1 MAKYSI
7 DDTTLTNIANPIRT
21 LRGLLGVL
29 TPDEMASNAGVV
41 QTNVTAALAALA
53 EKGVTVPDGANSD
66 DLETLIRKIA
76 SGGGGGALNF
86 YDYDG
91 TLLYSYTAEEAA
103 ALAELPPLPSHDGL
117 ICQGWNWTLDKIKA
131 MGGSVNVGALYITDD
146 GKTRIYITLH
156 GGRTSPLLGCCPN
169 GTVTVDWGD
178 GTEPDVLTGT
188 STSTVQWTPTHE
200 YAASGDYVITLTVD
214 GTMGVY
220 GSTSENSGIL
230 RYARYEDVRNAVYRN
245 AIHKVEIGSGVT
257 SIGSDAFNS
266 CYSLSSITIPNGVTS
281 IGSDAFDN
289 CYSLSGI
296 TIPDGVTSIDS
307 YAFYNCYSLS
317 SITIPNG
324 VTSIERAVFYNCYSL
339 ASITIPDSVTSIGSN
354 AFYNCYSLASITIPD
369 GVTSIGSYAFANCY
383 SLSGITI
390 PDGVTSIGSEAFANC
405 YSLSSITIPDSVTS
419 IDSYAFANC
428 YGVKYY
434 DFIKHTSVPT
444 LSNSNAFNSITADCE
459 IRVPAALADE
469 WKAATNW
476 STYAQYIVGV

>member
-7 DDTTLTNIANPIRT
+7 DNTTLTNIANPIRT
-21 LRGLLGVL
+21 LRGLSVLL

-66 DLETLIRKIA
+66 DLETLIRKVA
-76 SGGGGGALNF
+76 SGGGGALNF

-91 TLLYSYTAEEAA
+91 TLLYSYTVEEAA

-156 GGRTSPLLGCCPN
+156 DGRTSPLLGCCPN

-214 GTMGVY
+214 GTMGFY
-220 GSTSENSGIL
+220 GSTSEYSGIL
-230 RYARYEDVRNAVYRN
+230 RYARYEAARNKVYQN

-257 SIGSDAFNS
+257 SIGSDAFNNCYSLSSIAIPDSVTSIGSQAFYRCASLSSIAIPDGVTSIGSQAFNS
-266 CYSLSSITIPNGVTS
+266 CYSLSSIAIPDSVTS
-281 IGSDAFDN
+281 IGIGAFYG
-289 CYSLSGI
+289 CPSLS
-296 TIPDGVTSIDS
+296 
-307 YAFYNCYSLS
+307 
-317 SITIPNG
+317 
-324 VTSIERAVFYNCYSL
+324 
-339 ASITIPDSVTSIGSN
+339 SITIPDSVTSIGR
-354 AFYNCYSLASITIPD
+354 ATFYSCYSLSSIAIPGSVASIDSYAFNNCASLSSIAIHD
-369 GVTSIGSYAFANCY
+369 GVTSIGSYAFDNCY
-383 SLSGITI
+383 G
-390 PDGVTSIGSEAFANC
+390 
-405 YSLSSITIPDSVTS
+405 LSSITIPDSVTS
-419 IDSYAFANC
+419 IDSYAFRNC
-428 YGVKYY
+428 NGVRYY

-444 LSNSNAFNSITADCE
+444 LSNGNAFDSISADCE